1 MTSNQ
6 HDRHR
11 RKRLFEIGALEFSE
25 GVERLM
31 NEGRLDPMPLFER
44 HMRGDWGDVAD
55 NQWLRIPRHPAT
67 QSTLIWPGIPR
78 PSGHLF
84 HGHPGRAVGAQRRRA
99 GIVSPGW
106 LASSIS
112 ASVCALIHP
121 SD

>member
-6 HDRHR
+6 HDKHR

-55 NQWLRIPRHPAT
+55 SEDI
-67 QSTLIWPGIPR
+67 R
-78 PSGHLF
+78 PSY
-84 HGHPGRAVGAQRRRA
+84 GRVGAALTGRPLVD
-99 GIVSPGW
+99 VSD
-106 LASSIS
+106 L
-112 ASVCALIHP
+112 
-121 SD
+121 